1 MVATLGWLSVAM
13 VVVGVGLWWT
23 LRLRRVSSTLST
35 AVISVSLWIAACAV
49 VVWRQDEPRTDWGG
63 RSDLVRS
70 LESLAWPRTSAP
82 SPARAVV
89 QPAST
94 GVQAAPV
101 ESLVGGLEA
110 RLAAEPNDA
119 EGWALLAQS
128 YAFTSNEEAV
138 ERAVQR
144 AVALGFDE
152 AALRER
158 VATAAHNAPAFDW
171 VERAIRS
178 PRR

>member
-1 MVATLGWLSVAM
+1 MVATLGVLSVAM
-13 VVVGVGLWWT
+13 AVVGVGLWWA

-35 AVISVSLWIAACAV
+35 AAICISLWITACAV
-49 VVWRQDEPRTDWGG
+49 VVLRHDEPRSDWGG

-70 LESLAWPRTSAP
+70 LESLAWPRTSAAAP
-82 SPARAVV
+82 TPAVL
-89 QPAST
+89 PAAP

-110 RLAAEPNDA
+110 RLAADPNDA

-138 ERAVQR
+138 ERAVQS

>member
-1 MVATLGWLSVAM
+1 MLVTLSMLGVAM
-13 VVVGVGLWWT
+13 ALVAAAVSWT
-23 LRLRRVSSTLST
+23 LRRRNVPNTWST
-35 AVISVSLWIAACAV
+35 AAICTALWLTASAV
-49 VVWRQDEPRTDWGG
+49 VALRHDEPRTDWGG
-63 RSDLVRS
+63 RSELVRS
-70 LESLAWPRTSAP
+70 LESLAWPAAP
-82 SPARAVV
+82 APAAVTT
-89 QPAST
+89 QPQPTA

-101 ESLVGGLEA
+101 DSLVGGLEA

-152 AALRER
+152 GQLRER
-158 VATAAHNAPAFDW
+158 VAMAGRNAPAFDW
-171 VERAIRS
+171 VERALNS
-178 PRR
+178 PGQ